1 MPQSRAAVERLGSF
15 SDSVFAFIIII
26 MVLELKPPEHPTFAA
41 LLPLWPTALSYAV
54 SYQFIA
60 IVWINHHR
68 LLRFAN
74 EPTAWLIWVNFALL
88 FMVSLVPF
96 STAWVARTHLAAVP
110 VFIYAA
116 VFVLVELAYLQF
128 DRHTSAQTAAEKI
141 SHQTRRFPG
150 LRSLVAFGPYLAAM
164 LVSLKFPWWGFAT
177 VCCLFL
183 YLRPDLAKPRREGLV
198 TAAGKNDRPAK
209 QESDFSGTSNSP

>member
-15 SDSVFAFIIII
+15 SDSVFAVIIII

-60 IVWINHHR
+60 IVWINHHH
-68 LLRFAN
+68 LLRFAD
-74 EPTAWLIWVNFALL
+74 EATARLIWINFTLL

-116 VFVLVELAYLQF
+116 VFILVELTYFQF
-128 DRHTSAQTAAEKI
+128 ERHASAQAAVDKI
-141 SHQTRRFPG
+141 SHPTRRLPG
-150 LRSLVAFGPYLAAM
+150 LRSLVAFGPYLVAM

-183 YLRPDLAKPRREGLV
+183 YLRPDLAKPRRESMV
-198 TAAGKNDRPAK
+198 TVAGNNDITAK
-209 QESDFSGTSNSP
+209 QGSDSPGTSNSP